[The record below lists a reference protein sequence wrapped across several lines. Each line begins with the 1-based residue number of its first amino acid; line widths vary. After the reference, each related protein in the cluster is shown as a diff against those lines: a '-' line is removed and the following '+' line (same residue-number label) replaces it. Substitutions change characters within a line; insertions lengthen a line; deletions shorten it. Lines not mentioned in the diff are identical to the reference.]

1 MIRTLLLA
9 IFVVCVFVAGCKHA
23 EPQPET
29 RAPAIAVVP
38 SVAESREAQ
47 NQAVDGLFYCT
58 AQYAADNASSGTTP
72 TEIADAS
79 ISHCN
84 RQVRTLD
91 NANQRWIVATEIATK
106 SSISLERNDSLAKK
120 ILDDTVNSA
129 HGIALERVIALRKHA
144 AVARPPAA
152 P

>member
-9 IFVVCVFVAGCKHA
+9 VSVVCAFVAGCVHA
-23 EPQPET
+23 KTEPEMP
-29 RAPAIAVVP
+29 ASPAIAAP

-47 NQAVDGLFYCT
+47 SQAIDGLLYCA
-58 AQYAADNASSGTTP
+58 AQYATDNASSAATP

-91 NANQRWIVATEIATK
+91 NANQRWIVATEVATK

-129 HGIALERVIALRKHA
+129 HGIALDRVIALRK
-144 AVARPPAA
+144 PATH
-152 P
+152 

>member
-1 MIRTLLLA
+1 MIRTLLVTLS
-9 IFVVCVFVAGCKHA
+9 VVCVFVAGCRHA
-23 EPQPET
+23 ETAPET
-29 RAPAIAVVP
+29 PASPAIAAP
-38 SVAESREAQ
+38 PVAESREAQ
-47 NQAVDGLFYCT
+47 NQAIDWLLYCA
-58 AQYAADNASSGTTP
+58 AQYATDNASSAATP

-129 HGIALERVIALRKHA
+129 HGIALERVIALRK
-144 AVARPPAA
+144 PAA
-152 P
+152 H